1 MSKQLKNWLREDLN
15 RRLGS
20 ERSVVVLSIEKFG
33 VAGANELRGSLRR
46 QGARMTVLR
55 NRVARRSFDELGMGG
70 AGNAVKGMSAIAYG
84 GKDGL
89 PAVSRV
95 LTEFRRK
102 NKDAGVQILGGFMD
116 GQALSAADVEALAGL
131 PGKPELLAMIASA
144 VVAPMQN
151 IASQVN
157 ELIAG
162 VARAVDAVR
171 DQKEKAA

>member
-1 MSKQLKNWLREDLN
+1 MSKQLKTWLRQDFD
-15 RRLGS
+15 RRLGD
-20 ERSVVVLSIEKFG
+20 ERTVVVVRIDKFT
-33 VAGANELRGSLRR
+33 VAGANELRGSLRK

-55 NRVARRSFDELGMGG
+55 NRIARRAFEEIGMGG
-70 AGNAVKGMSAIAYG
+70 AGGLLKGMSAIAYG

-95 LTEFRRK
+95 ITEFKKK
-102 NKDAGVQILGGFMD
+102 NKDAGIEILGGFLD
-116 GQALSAADVEALAGL
+116 GNVLSAPEVEAMAGL

-157 ELIAG
+157 EMLAG

-171 DQKEKAA
+171 EQKEKAA

>member
-1 MSKQLKNWLREDLN
+1 MSKQLKTWLRQDFD
-15 RRLGS
+15 RRLGD
-20 ERSVVVLSIEKFG
+20 ERTVVVVRIDKFT
-33 VAGANELRGSLRR
+33 VAGANELRGSLRK

-55 NRVARRSFDELGMGG
+55 NRIARRAFDELGMVG
-70 AGNAVKGMSAIAYG
+70 AGGLLKGMSAIAYG

-95 LTEFRRK
+95 ITEFKKK
-102 NKDAGVQILGGFMD
+102 NKDAGIEILGGFLD
-116 GQALSAADVEALAGL
+116 GNVLSAPEVEAMAGL

-157 ELIAG
+157 EMLAG

-171 DQKEKAA
+171 EQKEKAA

>member
-1 MSKQLKNWLREDLN
+1 MSKQLKNWLREDVK
-15 RRLGS
+15 RRIGNDHD
-20 ERSVVVLSIEKFG
+20 VVVLCLDKFT
-33 VAGANELRGSLRR
+33 VAGANDLRGSLRK

-55 NRVARRSFDELGMGG
+55 NRVARKAFDEIGIGSA
-70 AGNAVKGMSAIAYG
+70 AGLLKGMSAIAYG

-95 LTEFRRK
+95 VTEWTKK
-102 NKDAGVQILGGFMD
+102 NKDSGVKILGGCLD
-116 GQALSAADVEALAGL
+116 GQALTAQEIEALASL

-144 VVAPMQN
+144 VTAPMQT

-157 ELIAG
+157 EMIAG